1 MTFDTSTH
9 CYWVHTQDGQ
19 TTLIPGCWARVHDP
33 VAHCT
38 CGKWSEETAAKCIHV
53 YKQEVYHLHHQIQQ
67 LRQALARAG
76 AADPTTPTDWR
87 AVNAAAKRR
96 AIHAA
101 ITEAG
106 Q

>member
-9 CYWVHTQDGQ
+9 CYWVHTQNGHA
-19 TTLIPGCWARVHDP
+19 TLIPGCWARVHDP

-38 CGKWSEETAAKCIHV
+38 CGKWSEDMAADEIAGNKRTI
-53 YKQEVYHLHHQIQQ
+53 YYLRHQIQQ

-76 AADPTTPTDWR
+76 IADPTTPTDWR
-87 AVNAAAKRR
+87 AANAAAKRR
-96 AIHAA
+96 RFHMA

-106 Q
+106 E